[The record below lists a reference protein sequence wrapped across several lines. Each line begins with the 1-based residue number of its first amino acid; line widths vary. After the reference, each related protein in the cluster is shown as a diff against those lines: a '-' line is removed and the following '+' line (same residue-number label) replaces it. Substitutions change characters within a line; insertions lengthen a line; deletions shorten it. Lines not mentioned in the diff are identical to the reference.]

1 MRPGRRIPFTQE
13 FMMRYERIGVLFLA
27 VCLGLVAFAS
37 SALAAGGQISA
48 QELVE
53 NLKKEQGKVIV
64 LNFWASWC
72 QPCQLE
78 IPELI
83 GMRKNLSDDVYMIGV
98 SVDQDPDQY
107 KGFAENAGFNY
118 PVFNGGQDVA
128 ILFGVSAIPK
138 TMVFN
143 KNGELSFSSNGY
155 VPAEDLRKVVEDL
168 QKG

>member
-1 MRPGRRIPFTQE
+1 MNRKHFGA
-13 FMMRYERIGVLFLA
+13 FLLA
-27 VCLGLVAFAS
+27 ISLCFSAS
-37 SALAAGGQISA
+37 ASALAEGGQISA

-53 NLKKEQGKVIV
+53 NLKNAQGKVIV

-72 QPCQLE
+72 QPCKME

-83 GMRKNLSDDVYMIGV
+83 GIRKDLPDDVYMIGV
-98 SVDQDPDQY
+98 SVDQDPGQY
-107 KGFAENAGFNY
+107 KAFAEKAGFNY
-118 PVFNGGQDVA
+118 PVFLGGQDVA

-155 VPAEDLRKVVEDL
+155 VAQEELRNILSDLTKS
-168 QKG
+168 